1 MLFPYKQIFNIW
13 INLGQIQI
21 TDNVLFQINGF
32 KVSTKQKAQEMFVS
46 MQGDISLL
54 VVRPP
59 TTGVGDC
66 YEEDIHDLLDISDNK
81 KETVIKEFDIHGSS
95 GDISELVEH
104 EQKNQKRD
112 FLAQL
117 QKTVDITVKQLI
129 KVQLILPA
137 HHLQNYLPKVFMV
150 T

>member
-1 MLFPYKQIFNIW
+1 M
-13 INLGQIQI
+13 
-21 TDNVLFQINGF
+21 
-32 KVSTKQKAQEMFVS
+32 
-46 MQGDISLL
+46 
-54 VVRPP
+54 
-59 TTGVGDC
+59 
-66 YEEDIHDLLDISDNK
+66 
-81 KETVIKEFDIHGSS
+81 IKEFDIHGSS

-129 KVQLILPA
+129 EVQLILPA